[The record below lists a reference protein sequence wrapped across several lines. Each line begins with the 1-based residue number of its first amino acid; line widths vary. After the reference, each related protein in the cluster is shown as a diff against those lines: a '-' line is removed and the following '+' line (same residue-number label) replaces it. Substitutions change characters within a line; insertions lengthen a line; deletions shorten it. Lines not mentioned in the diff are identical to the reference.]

1 MNIVCN
7 STRLTKLRKMPEK
20 MTEIYEGAVV
30 MVQKGKMLKTCKVIP
45 GRIFNFGKRGDGQF
59 TLNMD
64 AALGT
69 SFGSIF
75 KMKKGEKGGKHNL
88 FDLEK
93 VVPEIMSQEA
103 GNIQMESGQDNRNL
117 VDDGKS
123 QKLSREEISSLIASA
138 ASGKE
143 VVQTLTENSLTFKD
157 KHKFSQ
163 EKYVSKKQK
172 KYDEPVT
179 LHKPS
184 VRLICD
190 MYYIQDPLQVC
201 NLRID
206 SLSQILSYVNVQAGG
221 KFAVFEDGTK
231 GLISA
236 AMLQR
241 MGSEGNLVQLN
252 HKGQP
257 QRQTLDLL
265 NSTAKEMEVL
275 SFLHVGYLPKPRPAK
290 TETKNGETLMKE
302 AENGEKVES
311 QVELEEKMEVKSEE
325 CMVEEEIKDEKD
337 KIITNPNN
345 PRKWARSQH
354 EDRALSAKVLL
365 EGVQG
370 LVIAGRS
377 DPKNISLALLEYLKP
392 GHPFVIFSPHKEPL
406 VDSYMSIKNV
416 GGSNLKLS
424 ETWLRQ
430 YQVLPNRTHPEVNM
444 SGGGGYILT
453 GTKLCTEM

>member
-1 MNIVCN
+1 M
-7 STRLTKLRKMPEK
+7 SEQR
-20 MTEIYEGAVV
+20 TEIYEGAVV

-69 SFGSIF
+69 SFGTSF
-75 KMKKGEKGGKHNL
+75 KMKKGEKGGKNNN
-88 FDLEK
+88 FYLEK
-93 VVPEIMSQEA
+93 VEPEIMLQEA
-103 GNIQMESGQDNRNL
+103 ENVEMESGRDNRNL
-117 VDDGKS
+117 IDDGKS
-123 QKLSREEISSLIASA
+123 QKLSREEISSLINSA

-143 VVQTLTENSLTFKD
+143 VVQTLTENSLTFKE

-163 EKYVSKKQK
+163 EKYVSKKQR

-184 VRLICD
+184 IRLLSD
-190 MYYIQDPLQVC
+190 MYYIQDPLQIC

-206 SLSQILSYVNVQAGG
+206 SLSQLLCYVNVQAGG

-231 GLISA
+231 GLITA

-241 MGSEGNLVQLN
+241 IGCTGNLVQLN
-252 HKGQP
+252 NKGQP
-257 QRQTLDLL
+257 QRQTVDLL
-265 NSTAKEMEVL
+265 NLTEKEMEVL
-275 SFLHVGYLPKPRPAK
+275 SFLHIRYLPKKGQTK
-290 TETKNGETLMKE
+290 TETTNGETLMKE
-302 AENGEKVES
+302 AENDEKVES
-311 QVELEEKMEVKSEE
+311 QDEEIKEVKSDNCVIEE
-325 CMVEEEIKDEKD
+325 NQNEKE
-337 KIITNPNN
+337 KRTINPNN
-345 PRKWARSQH
+345 PRKWARNLH

-365 EGVQG
+365 GGIQG

-377 DPKNISLALLEYLKP
+377 DPKNISIALLEYLKP
-392 GHPFVIFSPHKEPL
+392 GHPFVIFSPYKEPL
-406 VDSYMSIKNV
+406 IDSYMSIKNI
-416 GGSNLKLS
+416 GGSNMKLS

-444 SGGGGYILT
+444 SGGGGYLLT
-453 GTKLCTEM
+453 GTKLCTEL

>member
-1 MNIVCN
+1 
-7 STRLTKLRKMPEK
+7 MPEQK
-20 MTEIYEGAVV
+20 TEIYEGAVV
-30 MVQKGKMLKTCKVIP
+30 MVQKGKMLKACKVIP
-45 GRIFNFGKRGDGQF
+45 GRILNFGKRGDGQF

-69 SFGSIF
+69 SFGSLF
-75 KMKKGEKGGKHNL
+75 KMKKGEKGGKNNL

-93 VVPEIMSQEA
+93 LVPEIMSQEA
-103 GNIQMESGQDNRNL
+103 ENEEMETGRDNRNL
-117 VDDGKS
+117 KDDGKS
-123 QKLSREEISSLIASA
+123 QKLSREEISSLINSA

-163 EKYVSKKQK
+163 EKYITKKQK

-184 VRLICD
+184 VRLLCD
-190 MYYIQDPLQVC
+190 MYYIQDPLQIS

-206 SLSQILSYVNVQAGG
+206 TLSQLLSFVNVQAGG

-231 GLISA
+231 GLITA

-241 MGSEGNLVQLN
+241 MGSTGNLVQLN

-257 QRQTLDLL
+257 QRQTVDLL
-265 NSTAKEMEVL
+265 NLTAKDMEVL
-275 SFLHVGYLPKPRPAK
+275 SFLHVGYLPKKRPAN
-290 TETKNGETLMKE
+290 TETTNGETLKKE
-302 AENGEKVES
+302 AENEGKVES
-311 QVELEEKMEVKSEE
+311 QVEEKTEVKSED
-325 CMVEEEIKDEKD
+325 CMVEDKNQDEKE
-337 KIITNPNN
+337 KININPNN
-345 PRKWARSQH
+345 PRKWARNLN
-354 EDRALSAKVLL
+354 EDRAMSAKVLL
-365 EGVQG
+365 DGIQG

-406 VDSYMSIKNV
+406 IDSYMSIKNV

-444 SGGGGYILT
+444 SGGGGYLLT